1 MSKGLLLQQ
10 QQVNPLQN
18 ENLTEDKEE
27 KTIPDRMSSLL

>member
-10 QQVNPLQN
+10 QMNLLQN
-18 ENLTEDKEE
+18 ENDTESKQE